1 VLFIVTAAFLAAG
14 ATVLFPR
21 QEIVG
26 ANSWE
31 LLTKQ
36 SKIWRQIHVALVP
49 VYYVTVL
56 TALYGTLST
65 APEAVTRVTHEFLSA
80 VWPRFGK
87 ISIWQLKCIVVVW
100 LFVTSLAWT
109 WSGVTFDLIVQISAF
124 LTLSLGLFMIFSC
137 ALYFNLTLPPRY
149 RPRWW
154 VTAGGVAS
162 AVILLLCAV
171 GGALGLAQ
179 KLI

>member
-1 VLFIVTAAFLAAG
+1 
-14 ATVLFPR
+14 
-21 QEIVG
+21 
-26 ANSWE
+26 
-31 LLTKQ
+31 
-36 SKIWRQIHVALVP
+36 
-49 VYYVTVL
+49 
-56 TALYGTLST
+56 
-65 APEAVTRVTHEFLSA
+65 
-80 VWPRFGK
+80 
-87 ISIWQLKCIVVVW
+87 
-100 LFVTSLAWT
+100 
-109 WSGVTFDLIVQISAF
+109 
-124 LTLSLGLFMIFSC
+124 MIFSC